1 MISVATL
8 CVYLKHC
15 FGTCTGISWQVT
27 ELNEKR
33 LTKILKQLKGKAIT
47 IVIDET
53 GDRKKVKKTDYV
65 ARQYLGSVGKV

>member
-1 MISVATL
+1 LPL
-8 CVYLKHC
+8 CAFTSSTASGLARV
-15 FGTCTGISWQVT
+15 SAWQVT

-53 GDRKKVKKTDYV
+53 GDRKKGKKTDYV

>member
-1 MISVATL
+1 LPL
-8 CVYLKHC
+8 CAFTSSTASGLARV
-15 FGTCTGISWQVT
+15 SASQVT

-53 GDRKKVKKTDYV
+53 GDRKKGKKTDYSNPK
-65 ARQYLGSVGKV
+65 SVSITG